1 MFTTIKHFETAWKQ
15 ESGNTRKMLEALTD
29 ESLQQSVAD
38 DHRTLGR
45 MAWHITQS
53 IPDMGNRTGLKVAGP
68 SEKDPV
74 PATADEIRK
83 NYDKAASTLMSEVT
97 GKWKDETLQ
106 VEDNL
111 YGETWKRGL
120 TLRILVDHEIHH
132 RGQMT
137 VLMRQ
142 AGLKVPGLYGPSREE
157 WANYGAPPPEV

>member
-29 ESLQQSVAD
+29 DSLEQSVAD

-53 IPDMGNRTGLKVAGP
+53 IPDMGNRTGLNVTGP

-83 NYDKAASTLMSEVT
+83 SYDEAASTLMSEVT
-97 GKWKDETLQ
+97 GKWKDDTLK
-106 VEDNL
+106 VEDDL
-111 YGETWKRGL
+111 FGETWKRGL
-120 TLRILVDHEIHH
+120 TLRILIDHEIHH

-157 WANYGAPPPEV
+157 WANYGAPPPEI